1 MTDSPMKDK
10 NYNLVSS
17 VENALKTQWQMSEY
31 AQDAE
36 RQGDQDLVD
45 YFNEVAEGTK
55 RGAERGKQLLA
66 QRLQSEGG

>member
-1 MTDSPMKDK
+1 MAESPLKDK

-36 RQGDQDLVD
+36 REGDQELVD
-45 YFNEVAEGTK
+45 YFNEVMEGTK
-55 RGAERGKQLLA
+55 NGADRGKKLLAERL
-66 QRLQSEGG
+66 QREGG

>member
-1 MTDSPMKDK
+1 MAESPLKDK

-36 RQGDQDLVD
+36 REGDQELVD
-45 YFNEVAEGTK
+45 YFNEVIEGTRK
-55 RGAERGKQLLA
+55 GAERGKQLLA
-66 QRLQSEGG
+66 DRLQRDGG

>member
-1 MTDSPMKDK
+1 MADSPMKDK